1 MKVTAFNVEG
11 LERELENPIFIDKLY
26 EQDICILYETWRSTD
41 SKLSLTGLW
50 DFSLVRQKTKKV
62 GRNSGGV
69 TVFCKENIRE
79 GIKIMK
85 SSEGFVWL
93 KLDST
98 FFSFEENVFLCGAY
112 IPPENSKNVVSQNTE
127 YFEIL
132 GDAVSRYSEQ
142 GQVLIT
148 Q

>member
-1 MKVTAFNVEG
+1 
-11 LERELENPIFIDKLY
+11 
-26 EQDICILYETWRSTD
+26 
-41 SKLSLTGLW
+41 
-50 DFSLVRQKTKKV
+50 
-62 GRNSGGV
+62 
-69 TVFCKENIRE
+69 
-79 GIKIMK
+79 MK

-142 GQVLIT
+142 GQVLIMGDLNTRIGLGNT
-148 Q
+148 QQEDIPVLENILPQGQQKINQ